1 MSTPWAKI
9 QPVEGPI
16 NLLEITSEQLLAKS
30 LEEK

>member
-9 QPVEGPI
+9 QPVEGPS
-16 NLLEITSEQLLAKS
+16 NLLEITSEQLAKS